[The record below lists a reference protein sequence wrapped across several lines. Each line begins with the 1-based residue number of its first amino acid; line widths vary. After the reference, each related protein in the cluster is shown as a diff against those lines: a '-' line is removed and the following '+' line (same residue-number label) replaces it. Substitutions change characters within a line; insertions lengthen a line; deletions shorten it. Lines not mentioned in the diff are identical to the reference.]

1 MKRTLKLTSF
11 LLVLVLTFSMFTACE
26 INLEELLGQLGG
38 DPGVI
43 VKEMVTIQWVQGQ
56 KVLKEEVVEKGSKLT
71 PWTPEAEGMEF
82 QGWYERPYIKKF
94 DFEKTTA
101 TKSMRIYAYFKSAD
115 GSDDGNGGEIDASIW
130 YLIGAGKGDL
140 GKCNNWNHEAAAK
153 NVGMKLG
160 EDGLYRVTLNLY
172 AGDQFKMT
180 RNLGWDEE
188 KAIDIMAGYADGV
201 VKDENGTVVFTAGEN
216 NNIVVAEGQDGK
228 YEITYDEANNV
239 MSFKFIEALES
250 LPDDIRLIG
259 DFNGWNTAYGEDDY
273 KFTSEDNEN
282 WTFTWEVTSP
292 ATFKVYNNLSGVYYP
307 GGMGNDLTIQAGTY
321 TVHFNSKTREVVV
334 KDENGNTVDVGF
346 SNEGGNNGGGST
358 GVIPNANPVDKVYVV
373 LNSTWNDGSLMSA
386 WVWLNDG
393 EGQWADFVPTEDPNV
408 YEVNTA
414 GFNKIV
420 FVDFNADAADKNW
433 DAKREQT
440 GDLAIPDQSDDRIY
454 YHVGA
459 ATWTNSSEA
468 VEGGTSGGN
477 GPALTETITVY
488 FENNWLWTNVS
499 CHYWGGEGFVGTEW
513 PGQAMTVVGTL
524 NGHDVY
530 AIELPAGVTG
540 FLFTGNKDTEPHD
553 LDQSPDIS
561 TEGVVNGSAW
571 HMDWADG
578 NLVTSI
584 TYDPNGE
591 SGSGTPVVPDAP
603 VVPAEGTTLYLVPGA
618 WADGS
623 LIGAWVWVTG
633 GNGSWVSALD
643 TDADGIYEVVVPT
656 GCDNIIF
663 VDFRSGATSM
673 DWANKQTQTS
683 DMKVPT
689 DGNIYYH
696 ANAAMWKDNAEVEAD
711 AAAIYTVAGVAG
723 LCGTAWDTG
732 NTANDM
738 EYDANTGI
746 YTKVYTGL
754 TAGSYEFK
762 VVENHSW
769 DVNWGDG
776 GQNSQNNF
784 KVEVATNG
792 ATLTI
797 TFDGTNVTY
806 VVE

>member
-26 INLEELLGQLGG
+26 INLEELLGQMGG
-38 DPGVI
+38 DPGVV

-201 VKDENGTVVFTAGEN
+201 VKDENGTIVFTAGEN

-468 VEGGTSGGN
+468 GDVGGGSGSDVTT
-477 GPALTETITVY
+477 TEAITIY
-488 FENNWLWTNVS
+488 FRNDWMWTNVS
-499 CHYWGGEGFVGTEW
+499 CHYWGEGGESAW
-513 PGQAMTVVGTL
+513 PGAAMTKVGSSD
-524 NGHDVY
+524 GYEVY
-530 AIELPAGVTG
+530 SIELPTGTKG
-540 FLFTGNKDTEPHD
+540 FLFTGVKNDGSGAT
-553 LDQSPDIS
+553 DQSPDVS
-561 TEGVVNGSAW
+561 VEGVIDGQGFKMEW
-571 HMDWADG
+571 HDG
-578 NLVTSI
+578 NAVVDF
-584 TYDPNGE
+584 TYDPTACVHNYVNGVCQNC
-591 SGSGTPVVPDAP
+591 SATIAYTIAGS
-603 VVPAEGTTLYLVPGA
+603 
-618 WADGS
+618 
-623 LIGAWVWVTG
+623 
-633 GNGSWVSALD
+633 D
-643 TDADGIYEVVVPT
+643 T
-656 GCDNIIF
+656 
-663 VDFRSGATSM
+663 
-673 DWANKQTQTS
+673 
-683 DMKVPT
+683 
-689 DGNIYYH
+689 
-696 ANAAMWKDNAEVEAD
+696 
-711 AAAIYTVAGVAG
+711 
-723 LCGTAWDTG
+723 LCGTSWDTN
-732 NTANDM
+732 NTENDM
-738 EYDANTGI
+738 EYDADAGVFK
-746 YTKVYTGL
+746 KVYSGL
-754 TAGSYEFK
+754 AAGSYEFK
-762 VVENHSW
+762 VVQDHSW
-769 DVNWGDG
+769 SVNWGQG
-776 GQNSQNNF
+776 GQNGANF
-784 KVEVATNG
+784 VVEVANAGSTV
-792 ATLTI
+792 TI
-797 TFDGTNVTY
+797 TLDGTNVTY
-806 VVE
+806 TVE